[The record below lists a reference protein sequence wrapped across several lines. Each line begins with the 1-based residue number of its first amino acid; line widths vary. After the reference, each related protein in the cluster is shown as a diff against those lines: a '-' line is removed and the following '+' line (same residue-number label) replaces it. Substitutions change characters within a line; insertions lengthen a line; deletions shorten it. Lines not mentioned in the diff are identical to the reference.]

1 MNKPKFKI
9 VILTHGG
16 AERLIELLSQ
26 LADVEIAGVYVETV
40 TERPRPMFEKLKRS
54 VRYDGYAATL
64 RKIASIFNRSRKSN
78 NNESQMMARG
88 RSNLLSFARELNI
101 PVFEVEDY
109 HAEEAQRHLR
119 AANADLGVIYGT
131 NNIKETVFS
140 IPTLGS
146 INLHQGLAPYYRG
159 GPPVFWELFNDEK
172 EIGITVHFV
181 AAKVD
186 SGDIVLQSTV
196 PLHYDYAKY
205 GINYNQFLTDFRKG
219 LAEPSAQLVAEAVR
233 RIADNSYE
241 RRKQDTNLGRRYRL
255 PIKSEKDQLL
265 RLLTQRSHQ

>member
-26 LADVEIAGVYVETV
+26 LVDVEIAGVYVETV

-88 RSNLLSFARELNI
+88 RSNLLSFARELKI
-101 PVFEVEDY
+101 PVFEVEDD
-109 HAEEAQRHLR
+109 HAEETRRHLR

-131 NNIKETVFS
+131 NIIKETVFS

-205 GINYNQFLTDFRKG
+205 GINYNQFLTDFR
-219 LAEPSAQLVAEAVR
+219 AVAELRAASFPAVR

-255 PIKSEKDQLL
+255 PIKFEKDQLL
-265 RLLTQRSHQ
+265 RLLTQRSHR